1 MGRIGAVKSRRCG
14 KIKAAPSGAAFLL
27 KVRIMETISFAT
39 EDDIEGMA
47 DLLLSLFDQE
57 ADFRPERSKQVQGL
71 KLILSSP
78 PTGCLFVARE
88 AGQVVGMV
96 SLLFT
101 VSTAMGKP
109 VCWLEDMVVKQD
121 RRSGGLG
128 SRLLAHAIAYAAGKG
143 LGRITL
149 LTDRVNEQA
158 QRFYAHHGFALSE
171 MTPMRLI
178 VAE

>member
-1 MGRIGAVKSRRCG
+1 
-14 KIKAAPSGAAFLL
+14 
-27 KVRIMETISFAT
+27 METITQAT
-39 EDDIEGMA
+39 ADDIEGMA

-57 ADFRPERSKQVQGL
+57 ADFRPDRSRQVQGL
-71 KLILSSP
+71 KLILSAP
-78 PTGCLFVARE
+78 HTGCLLVARE

-101 VSTAMGKP
+101 VSTAMGQP

-121 RRSGGLG
+121 RRGGGLG
-128 SRLLAHAIAYAAGKG
+128 SRLLAHAIAFAQQKG

-158 QRFYAHHGFALSE
+158 QRFYARHGFTLSE